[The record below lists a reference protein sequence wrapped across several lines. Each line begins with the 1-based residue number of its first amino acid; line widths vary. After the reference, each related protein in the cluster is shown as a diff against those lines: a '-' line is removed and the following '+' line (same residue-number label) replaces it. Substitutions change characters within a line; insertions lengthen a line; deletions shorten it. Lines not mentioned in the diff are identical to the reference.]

1 MKHGAKQST
10 TLVDST
16 GKSVEVIEL
25 IVDYARVGTVV
36 VRVCRASS
44 TGWSTGD
51 DVVAETV
58 EEHRGPAT
66 GDVLSPGPIQFFL
79 EHGASLEEVHNLV
92 LSMFPCE
99 LKRGEVAQKTE
110 VAGAASVNPMT
121 GPRTRP
127 LWPYS

>member
-66 GDVLSPGPIQFFL
+66 GDVLSPGPTQFFL
-79 EHGASLEEVHNLV
+79 NMARAWKKSMLWCSVCFRAS
-92 LSMFPCE
+92 
-99 LKRGEVAQKTE
+99 
-110 VAGAASVNPMT
+110 
-121 GPRTRP
+121 
-127 LWPYS
+127 

>member
-1 MKHGAKQST
+1 MRHGAKQST

-16 GKSVEVIEL
+16 GKSVEVVEL

-66 GDVLSPGPIQFFL
+66 GDVLSPGSIQFFL
-79 EHGASLEEVHNLV
+79 EHGALGRS
-92 LSMFPCE
+92 PCCGAQYVSVQVE
-99 LKRGEVAQKTE
+99 TRRGRAED
-110 VAGAASVNPMT
+110 
-121 GPRTRP
+121 
-127 LWPYS
+127 